1 MAWTVTLEI
10 FRFSLQFSGV
20 LPFFS
25 LEISNAEG
33 QLSLVFLTHPFPPGQ
48 ILLKSVPAV
57 KAHWLSSV
65 ADSDRRQTLTVGPAG
80 NPAWA
85 EWFCL
90 STWGSGSRGPRGRT
104 DRLPSRAGVAY
115 DGRGVALARG

>member
-48 ILLKSVPAV
+48 ILLKSVCAV
-57 KAHWLSSV
+57 EAHYPPRPGL
-65 ADSDRRQTLTVGPAG
+65 SDRA
-80 NPAWA
+80 
-85 EWFCL
+85 
-90 STWGSGSRGPRGRT
+90 
-104 DRLPSRAGVAY
+104 
-115 DGRGVALARG
+115 